1 MLNKEDPM
9 FWQKLEFMHLDLYF
23 VSCLA
28 KTTIDAKE
36 FTHYSQLLWNDFIYN
51 NS

>member
-1 MLNKEDPM
+1 MDFLWTETGILAPGS
-9 FWQKLEFMHLDLYF
+9 LF

-28 KTTIDAKE
+28 KTAIDAKE